1 MHWKF
6 KKVNA
11 YELRGKRNAKGEE
24 HRCKGII
31 PTQEEN
37 TDAYENGLW
46 DNLKMSTV
54 ALKES

>member
-37 TDAYENGLW
+37 TDANENGL
-46 DNLKMSTV
+46 
-54 ALKES
+54 